1 MCAQCLQL
9 EVTGHTSR
17 TVERTATVTIEK
29 KLIKGLREGL
39 KAWTESD
46 LAFAVAR
53 NGGSELALRAQLLHY
68 LEQAT
73 GCLAFTESEGM
84 RVDISL
90 RPRFDLETG
99 ATLLELKHNNLHPGQ
114 RSCIENERKSAIAK
128 LGHDKLKREDILGR
142 YYLHFVH
149 ELSFADPPGPIVRSL
164 NEHVGG
170 TSYKRFQP
178 VPGLDKVRKDVWQ
191 LMGGEPA
198 SYVINCPT
206 DKQST
211 AALHCWL
218 FAVSDKGKATLV
230 TEFASKK
237 RPKPSQ

>member
-1 MCAQCLQL
+1 M
-9 EVTGHTSR
+9 
-17 TVERTATVTIEK
+17 TIEK
-29 KLIKGLREGL
+29 KLIKGLREGI

-53 NGGSELALRAQLLHY
+53 NGGAELALRAQLLHY

-73 GCLAFTESEGM
+73 GCLAFTESEGVL
-84 RVDISL
+84 VDVSL
-90 RPRFDLETG
+90 RPRLAPATG
-99 ATLLELKHNNLHPGQ
+99 STLLEFKHGILHPVQ
-114 RSCIENERKSAIAK
+114 LSSIKNDRKRAIEQ
-128 LGHDKLKREDILGR
+128 LGHEKLKREDILGR

-149 ELSFADPPGPIVRSL
+149 ELSYADPPGPIVRSL
-164 NEHVGG
+164 NAHVGE
-170 TSYKRFQP
+170 TPYKRFQP
-178 VPGLDKVRKDVWQ
+178 VLALNRVREDVWR

-198 SYVINCPT
+198 SYIINCPT
-206 DKQST
+206 DKQSK

-218 FAVSDKGKATLV
+218 FAVSDNGEATLV